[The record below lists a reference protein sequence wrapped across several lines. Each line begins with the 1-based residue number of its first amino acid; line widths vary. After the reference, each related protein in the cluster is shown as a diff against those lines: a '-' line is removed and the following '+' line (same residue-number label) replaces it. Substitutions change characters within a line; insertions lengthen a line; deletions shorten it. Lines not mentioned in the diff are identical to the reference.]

1 MANGRKVRTFCANRT
16 CVVRTCSRNL
26 CHHTGRYY
34 RNTNWIRLGP
44 LDCELYKGLERY
56 ASLFEKDIPDSPD
69 SVDELDELSGL
80 SDAEAD

>member
-34 RNTNWIRLGP
+34 RNTNWIHLGP
-44 LDCELYKGLERY
+44 ADCNLYKGLQRY
-56 ASLFEKDIPDSPD
+56 ASLFERDTPDSTD
-69 SVDELDELSGL
+69 NLDDIDDLSSD
-80 SDAEAD
+80 SDAETD